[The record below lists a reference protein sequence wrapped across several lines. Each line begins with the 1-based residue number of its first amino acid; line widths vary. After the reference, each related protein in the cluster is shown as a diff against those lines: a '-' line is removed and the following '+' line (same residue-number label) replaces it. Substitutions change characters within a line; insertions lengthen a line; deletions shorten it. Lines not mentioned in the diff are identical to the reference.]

1 MRISDWSSDVCSS
14 DLTLLWNDPK
24 LAALP
29 WLSRDNG
36 DLVRHL
42 FPQFYLGFRE
52 RYAARLDPAV
62 LDLGAGIAERLAA
75 YLPREPA
82 ARPIAHGDLPLS
94 NVRSEGRREG
104 TE

>member
-36 DLVRHL
+36 DLIRHL

-62 LDLGAGIAERLAA
+62 LDLGAGIVERLDA
-75 YLPREPA
+75 YLAREPA
-82 ARPIAHGDLPLS
+82 ARTNVQGDLWIAKDRKS
-94 NVRSEGRREG
+94 VV
-104 TE
+104 